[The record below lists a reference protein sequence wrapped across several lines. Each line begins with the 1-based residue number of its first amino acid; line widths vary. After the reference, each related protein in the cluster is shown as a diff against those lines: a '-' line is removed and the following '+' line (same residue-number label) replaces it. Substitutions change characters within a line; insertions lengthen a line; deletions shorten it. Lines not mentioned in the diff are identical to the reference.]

1 MKRTQLPG
9 MKENPKIIRTF
20 EVQKIREKFG
30 ASEAAS
36 EAASK
41 ADSMI
46 PQETV
51 QTILDTAQIVD
62 VVSDFVSLKRR
73 GANWVACCPF
83 HNEKTPSFY
92 VSPSKGIYKCFGCG
106 KAGSAVG
113 FVMEHE
119 HCSYNEALRY
129 LAKKYHIEI
138 QEEELTPE
146 ETMRRQ
152 RNESLLLVSE
162 FAQKFFAEQLKQGEG
177 KDVGMAYYK
186 SRALEDE
193 TIARFG
199 LGWAPSGKDTLLQA
213 ARKAGYKDEY
223 LLDAGLAVQR
233 EDGTL
238 GDKFRERVMFP
249 IHSVSGRVIAFSGRT
264 LKSDNPAKYVNSP
277 DTPIYTKSNILFGI
291 WFAKSEIAKL
301 DKCIVVE
308 GNVDLVMLH
317 QLGIRNVVAPCG
329 TSFTEQQIRLI
340 RKFTDNVTLMF
351 DGDGAGIHAALRAID
366 MILKEGMNVS
376 VVRLP
381 AEDDP
386 DSFARKHTLEE
397 YQNYLKEHE
406 QDFLAFK
413 SEILLADAG
422 NDPLKR
428 ANLINDIADTIAL
441 IPDQVKASV
450 FVNAAAQKFDVDSEV
465 IFTRVRKTRAKLLED
480 WRKEK
485 EREERQRLPED
496 AIVQPEAEVA
506 VPEKPSAYQ
515 PENKALATVEEQI
528 LKFLLVDGLEP
539 LEFPFDTPEAKEF
552 QAEQVT
558 VTEFISDFLDL
569 HGFKIENQGYAKVYD
584 AYLAGY
590 DAGYSQE
597 EIIRSLLN
605 SPDRMVAGLAA
616 SISTEKYTLSIE
628 ELKNSLTIKSS
639 WLATYVPKTMLTYIV
654 ARNDQKTKQLR
665 KSLGNPEALKA
676 AGSSEEDVLQQ
687 IMNLQEETKRIK
699 KKLSDNNE

>member
-1 MKRTQLPG
+1 
-9 MKENPKIIRTF
+9 
-20 EVQKIREKFG
+20 
-30 ASEAAS
+30 
-36 EAASK
+36 
-41 ADSMI
+41 MI

-177 KDVGMAYYK
+177 KDIGLAYYK

-199 LGWAPSGKDTLLQA
+199 LGWAPSGKDSLLQA

-223 LLDAGLAVQR
+223 LLDAGLVVQR

-238 GDKFRERVMFP
+238 ADKFRERVMFP

-351 DGDGAGIHAALRAID
+351 DGDGAGIHAAIRAID

-397 YQNYLKEHE
+397 YQTYLKEHE

-413 SEILLADAG
+413 SEVLLADAG
-422 NDPLKR
+422 SDPLKR
-428 ANLINDIADTIAL
+428 AMVINDIADTIAL
-441 IPDQVKASV
+441 IPDQVKASM
-450 FVNAAAQKFDVDSEV
+450 FVNAAAQQFDMDSDA

-485 EREERQRLPED
+485 EREEKQRKRREREAGWRNGADGQTGYSTDGRMDGQTGDEGYEPEADFGDIPED
-496 AIVQPEAEVA
+496 GT
-506 VPEKPSAYQ
+506 AYK

-539 LEFPFDTPEAKEF
+539 LEFPFDTPEAREF
-552 QAEQVT
+552 QTEQVT

-569 HGFKIENQGYAKVYD
+569 HGFRMENQAYARVYD

-590 DAGYSQE
+590 DAGFSQE
-597 EIIRSLLN
+597 EIIRRLLN
-605 SPDRMVAGLAA
+605 SPDRVVAGLAA

-639 WLATYVPKTMLTYIV
+639 WLTTYVPKTMLTYIV
-654 ARNDQKTKQLR
+654 TRNDQKAKQLR
-665 KSLGNPEALKA
+665 KALGNPEALKA
-676 AGSSEEDVLQQ
+676 EGSSEEEVMKQ
-687 IMNLQEETKRIK
+687 IMSLQEETRRIK